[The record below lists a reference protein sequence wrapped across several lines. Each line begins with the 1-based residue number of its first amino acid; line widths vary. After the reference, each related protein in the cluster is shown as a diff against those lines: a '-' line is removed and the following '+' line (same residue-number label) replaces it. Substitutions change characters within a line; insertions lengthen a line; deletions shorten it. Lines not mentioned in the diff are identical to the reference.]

1 MMSTHALY
9 CFCNLKLHL
18 SRIYYWCEGL
28 WEWLGIGNIN
38 INKLYLRG
46 LNIKHALVWM
56 KNLFLKYCPFK
67 GVLMCYMMIL
77 LSKMKKVDEIY
88 ILCDRKCLL
97 FQSQVMINLLSIKVY
112 SSYLVGSIKKL
123 TLGYRLWPHIL
134 LYYQMDYRFPY
145 NSQRN
150 ACA

>member
-1 MMSTHALY
+1 MMPGHIIQHKNLTLPYLSASKKFFFLSLKHTKKFSWENMMSTHALY

-67 GVLMCYMMIL
+67 GVLMCYVIL
-77 LSKMKKVDEIY
+77 LSKTKKVDEIY
-88 ILCDRKCLL
+88 LWQKMFTI
-97 FQSQVMINLLSIKVY
+97 SIPSNDK
-112 SSYLVGSIKKL
+112 SS
-123 TLGYRLWPHIL
+123 WH
-134 LYYQMDYRFPY
+134 
-145 NSQRN
+145 
-150 ACA
+150 

>member
-67 GVLMCYMMIL
+67 GVLMCYMIL
-77 LSKMKKVDEIY
+77 LSKKKRSTKY
-88 ILCDRKCLL
+88 ICDRKCLL

-112 SSYLVGSIKKL
+112 SSYFVGNIKKL
-123 TLGYRLWPHIL
+123 TWGYRLLPHIL
-134 LYYQMDYRFPY
+134 YHENNFWLSNVDYKY
-145 NSQRN
+145 W
-150 ACA
+150 